1 MAHALLVLLAQDRR
15 SRGETGDAHGRV
27 RFELGLTH
35 RDLAELVGTRRE
47 SVTTA
52 LSDLQRAGLV
62 EVEGPSLYLD
72 TDGLALLTER

>member
-1 MAHALLVLLAQDRR
+1 MQSPRVTAPISPRLRDRAFLAVPFQ
-15 SRGETGDAHGRV
+15 
-27 RFELGLTH
+27 LGLTH

-62 EVEGPSLYLD
+62 EVESPNLYLG

>member
-1 MAHALLVLLAQDRR
+1 L
-15 SRGETGDAHGRV
+15 
-27 RFELGLTH
+27 
-35 RDLAELVGTRRE
+35 GTRRE
-47 SVTTA
+47 SVTIA